1 MCPVTTFGGTASGAT
16 LTVCCVSLFHYLES
30 CTDGEPTLPKVIRAL
45 FDNTVAFLA
54 TPGHLPSCMTLGGRW
69 AAV

>member
-1 MCPVTTFGGTASGAT
+1 
-16 LTVCCVSLFHYLES
+16 
-30 CTDGEPTLPKVIRAL
+30 VIRAL